1 MAINSKK
8 KGSKFERQIAKWF
21 TDWSGFK
28 FERNRAGSGAWHTN
42 KDSVSDITCT
52 DPKHAHRCRIS
63 IECKSYKEIKFESIL
78 LGNKT
83 SDIPKFWE
91 QATKDAQRAGRIPI
105 LCMRYN
111 SMPKDE
117 FFFIVG
123 NNLAKAIFS
132 QINIYKHPYMSVNL
146 ASRDDLYI
154 FMASAIKKEISYKD
168 IHKQAKISLKNA

>member
-8 KGSKFERQIAKWF
+8 KGSKFERQVAKWF

-42 KDSVSDITCT
+42 QDSVSDITCT

-91 QATKDAQRAGRIPI
+91 QATKDAKRAGRIPI

-111 SMPKDE
+111 SMPKNE
-117 FFFIVG
+117 FFFVVG
-123 NNLAKAIFS
+123 NNLAKAIFA
-132 QINIYKHPYMSVNL
+132 QINIYKYPYMSVNL
-146 ASRDDLYI
+146 NSGDDLYI

-168 IHKQAKISLKNA
+168 IHKQAKTSLKNE